1 MYKVV
6 YDMDDVINNLN
17 KYVFSTLNLPLPEF
31 FEIKS
36 CGYTDEQKE
45 KIISMYKD
53 PETFRHLRLMPGARC
68 ITRAEKIFKDKEGN
82 PLVSV
87 WINTISLNAD
97 IVAVKKETVRV
108 GIPGFDMSRMI
119 TQVSDGHKHILE
131 DADYV
136 IEDNIRNIVKYP
148 SKCKK
153 ILIDKT
159 HNQGHAY
166 NIADRD
172 AGITRVRNLK
182 GAIRTVERDIAK
194 REGYNPVNLIW

>member
-1 MYKVV
+1 
-6 YDMDDVINNLN
+6 
-17 KYVFSTLNLPLPEF
+17 
-31 FEIKS
+31 
-36 CGYTDEQKE
+36 
-45 KIISMYKD
+45 
-53 PETFRHLRLMPGARC
+53 
-68 ITRAEKIFKDKEGN
+68 
-82 PLVSV
+82 
-87 WINTISLNAD
+87 
-97 IVAVKKETVRV
+97 
-108 GIPGFDMSRMI
+108 MSRMI